1 MITIKPSEGKR
12 WDWMIA
18 TINSWVSKV
27 VGSVKAPLSGI
38 APEIVSKKEPKAPK
52 AAKAKPKKAY
62 KAKKRK

>member
-1 MITIKPSEGKR
+1 MITIAPAEGQR

-38 APEIVSKKEPKAPK
+38 APEIVSKKKAK
-52 AAKAKPKKAY
+52 SAKAKPAKKAY

>member
-1 MITIKPSEGKR
+1 
-12 WDWMIA
+12 MIA

>member
-1 MITIKPSEGKR
+1 
-12 WDWMIA
+12 MIA

-38 APEIVSKKEPKAPK
+38 APEIVSKKKAK
-52 AAKAKPKKAY
+52 SAKAKPAKKAY

>member
-1 MITIKPSEGKR
+1 
-12 WDWMIA
+12 MIA

-52 AAKAKPKKAY
+52 AKSAKAKPAKKAY